1 MCVRLFDRTSLLT
14 LMCKWPNM
22 FDEVA
27 EWLRRW
33 TANPMCSARVGSNP
47 ILVVG
52 FFFSVFVIH
61 NTAQVYLSPGDVTHH
76 MPLEV
81 ASQHFSV
88 LSSTTQFSLNP
99 LSLKSISVLTT
110 VGK

>member
-1 MCVRLFDRTSLLT
+1 ML
-14 LMCKWPNM
+14 
-22 FDEVA
+22 DEVA

-33 TANPMCSARVGSNP
+33 TANTMCSACVGSNP

-76 MPLEV
+76 MPLEQTISKLPFNI
-81 ASQHFSV
+81 SQFYHRQLSFLSV
-88 LSSTTQFSLNP
+88 PYLYNQSQF
-99 LSLKSISVLTT
+99 
-110 VGK
+110 